1 MSDRAK
7 RSRGRP
13 KGSEIDDR
21 GSLIQIAVLLVEGQ
35 AGNVAAAVRM
45 IAGHD
50 PSLIRRLQRKFRRDR
65 EALLAEARRAIER
78 AVLER
83 ETWWD
88 EIQRVTQPM
97 DWHLEHDPT
106 LRTMNAL
113 DREQRQRLAKSFGR
127 SGAAR

>member
-1 MSDRAK
+1 MSDRTK

-21 GSLIQIAVLLVEGQ
+21 GPLVQIAVLIVEGQ
-35 AGNVAAAVRM
+35 AGNVAAAVRK

-65 EALLAEARRAIER
+65 EALLAEARRIVER
-78 AVLER
+78 SVLER
-83 ETWWD
+83 ETWLD

-113 DREQRQRLAKSFGR
+113 DREQRERLGKAFGR
-127 SGAAR
+127 SAAGR

>member
-7 RSRGRP
+7 RCRGRP
-13 KGSEIDDR
+13 KGSEMDDR
-21 GSLIQIAVLLVEGQ
+21 GSLIQIAVLLAEGE
-35 AGNVAAAVRM
+35 AGNVAAAVRK

-65 EALLAEARRAIER
+65 EALLAEARRIIER
-78 AVLER
+78 SVQER
-83 ETWWD
+83 ETWLD

-113 DREQRQRLAKSFGR
+113 DRDQRERLAKAFGR
-127 SGAAR
+127 SVASR